1 MIFPNIKGR
10 ETKKLELNSLK
21 EIALDFEK
29 DEPIIKNNEFLI
41 VEGIEAL
48 KVWVYKT
55 IKTTRFKYLVYSNA
69 YGTSIKSFIG
79 KVFTEEVKRD
89 FKKEVVEALLVNN
102 YIESVSIIEYKLDYN
117 KLFLSLK
124 IETKINKTLNFEVS
138 FNVWYSDRTRD

>member
-69 YGTSIKSFIG
+69 YGTSIKNFIG
-79 KVFTEEVKRD
+79 KVFIEKVKRD
-89 FKKEVVEALLVNN
+89 FKKEVVEALLINN

-138 FNVWYSDRTRD
+138 FNV

>member
-1 MIFPNIKGR
+1 MIFPNIKAK
-10 ETKKLELNSLK
+10 ETDKLELNSLK
-21 EIALDFEK
+21 EIGWDFEK
-29 DEPIIKNNEFLI
+29 DGPILKNNEFLI

-69 YGTSIKSFIG
+69 YGTSIKNFIG
-79 KVFTEEVKRD
+79 KVFIEKVKRD
-89 FKKEVVEALLVNN
+89 FKKEVVEALLINN

-138 FNVWYSDRTRD
+138 FNV

>member
-79 KVFTEEVKRD
+79 KVFTERVKND
-89 FKKEVVEALLVNN
+89 FKKEIIEALLINN
-102 YIESVSIIEYKLDYN
+102 YIESVSVIEYKLDYN

-138 FNVWYSDRTRD
+138 FNV